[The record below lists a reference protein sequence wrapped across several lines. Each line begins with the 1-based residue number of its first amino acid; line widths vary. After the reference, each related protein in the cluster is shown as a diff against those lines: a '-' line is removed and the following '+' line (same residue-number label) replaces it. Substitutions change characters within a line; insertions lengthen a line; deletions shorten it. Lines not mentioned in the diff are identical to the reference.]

1 MIIAHYTACD
11 WLRDYEMDFGDDFDA
26 FFVVYM
32 DDGVSK
38 WERLVSLI

>member
-26 FFVVYM
+26 FLSCTWVM
-32 DDGVSK
+32 EHPN
-38 WERLVSLI
+38 ERGWFP